1 MMFST
6 DARTIE
12 VTQKKISLFFLCHYI
27 VCEEVEEK
35 LETVVASLLLLLQRS
50 ENVEFWKGLEA
61 KWR

>member
-50 ENVEFWKGLEA
+50 ENVEF
-61 KWR
+61 